1 MGSAKCETMD
11 SVTEVTIITMKNG
24 DKTIDVVAESV
35 QVCTRENCN
44 CVGRWGREYYD
55 ESVDEAVRNGFVK
68 VGERVE
74 VY

>member
-1 MGSAKCETMD
+1 MGSAKYKTMD
-11 SVTEVTIITMKNG
+11 SVTELTILTMKNG
-24 DKTIDVVAESV
+24 DKKLEVVAESV